1 MAAMLD
7 PLHDQASGLAAMNLR
22 PPTRVLP
29 IVHSSAGSTYSLELM
44 WRLERAM
51 LHLGLTVHVT
61 EGARGLT
68 VQDASQGHQAVL
80 QHWLEGVP
88 AGAVVLLHAPLE
100 ALAVLLADSAA
111 RPLVA
116 VTEDPRALVEAYNA
130 CKVLSQA
137 AGLQPVII
145 TLLREG
151 PSWPA
156 ADNQDGIERLRLN
169 CASYLSAVPSVWSL
183 GYHHSM
189 DGATDRFDESCAL
202 KVLDTALVLEETESP
217 IHVHFPNKPRPKSAA
232 DPHAGVSDVH
242 RQRHA

>member
-1 MAAMLD
+1 MVAMLD

-29 IVHSSAGSTYSLELM
+29 IVHSGGSTRSLELM
-44 WRLERAM
+44 WRLEM
-51 LHLGLTVHVT
+51 SLMVLGLPVHVT
-61 EGARGLT
+61 EGDRGLT
-68 VQDASQGHQAVL
+68 VRDASQGHRVVL
-80 QHWLEGVP
+80 HHWLEEVP
-88 AGAVVLLHAPLE
+88 AGSVVLLHAPLE

-116 VTEDPRALVEAYNA
+116 VTEDPRSLLEAYNA

-145 TLLREG
+145 TLRDGSPVSGADREV
-151 PSWPA
+151 WT
-156 ADNQDGIERLRLN
+156 ERLRAN
-169 CASYLSAVPSVWSL
+169 CASFLSAVPSVWSL

-189 DGATDRFDESCAL
+189 NGSTDRFDESCAL

-217 IHVHFPNKPRPKSAA
+217 IHVHFPNKPRPKPAA